1 MKIHLRERKLKNG
14 KSRLYLDIYKGYVK
28 NKEIEELKNQIEE
41 LKIQAGSIK
50 QLFLTQK
57 NVLNFSEVKLY
68 TNLSSSYL
76 YQFTSSGGIPCY
88 KPNGKHLY
96 FKKEEVEDWLL
107 NNRRATNIE
116 LDELASSHISVA

>member
-1 MKIHLRERKLKNG
+1 ME
-14 KSRLYLDIYKGYVK
+14 VK

-41 LKIQAGSIK
+41 LKIQVGSIK

-76 YQFTSSGGIPCY
+76 YQLTSSGGIPCY
-88 KPNGKHLY
+88 KPNGKQLY
-96 FKKEEVEDWLL
+96 FKKEEVEGWLL